1 MTDQSLALRLLNA
14 LCYRLS
20 PEIPFNATSP
30 LNGMAHGNYL
40 FYWEGRDIFQL
51 INDSHFTA
59 YTEFGVPGISPR
71 EVLEKIIPPEELFP
85 PRPGTAWEEHH
96 AFGAWDGSP
105 ATWLG
110 EPTIE
115 RYFGRAQTLD
125 QLIERSSLMQGE
137 GYKAVFEEARRQKP
151 YCAMALNWCF
161 DEPWP
166 AAANNSLVAYPSVPK
181 PALDQVRRACPAALR
196 QRPHREVRLDGR
208 RAVRSGG
215 MAPQRPF
222 RSRRALLL
230 YRDAPGCRTDR
241 RDTPLGKPCRRA
253 EPQRRRPHGAR
264 GTPGMGHRPFPGRNH
279 RRRPSGNG
287 CLLHAGL
294 PPRRLQTG
302 GHGTDEHNRIKR

>member
-1 MTDQSLALRLLNA
+1 
-14 LCYRLS
+14 
-20 PEIPFNATSP
+20 
-30 LNGMAHGNYL
+30 
-40 FYWEGRDIFQL
+40 
-51 INDSHFTA
+51 
-59 YTEFGVPGISPR
+59 
-71 EVLEKIIPPEELFP
+71 
-85 PRPGTAWEEHH
+85 
-96 AFGAWDGSP
+96 
-105 ATWLG
+105 
-110 EPTIE
+110 
-115 RYFGRAQTLD
+115 
-125 QLIERSSLMQGE
+125 MQGE

-181 PALDQVRRACPAALR
+181 PALDQVRRACRPLCASARIAKFDWTEGELFEAEVWLLNDRFAAA
-196 QRPHREVRLDGR
+196 G
-208 RAVRSGG
+208 
-215 MAPQRPF
+215 PF
-222 RSRRALLL
+222 SFTVT
-230 YRDAPGCRTDR
+230 APGCRTDR

-253 EPQRRRPHGAR
+253 EPQRRWPHGAR